1 MFGRKT
7 PTQKRIDS
15 LIGAGT
21 TVRGDVVFEGGLRV
35 DGTVLGNVTAADG
48 KLGTLVVSEH
58 ARIDGRVDVAHVV
71 CNGTVNGP
79 VNARD
84 ALELQ
89 PKARIVGDVLYR
101 TLEMHVGAL
110 VQGRLEPAEAEPG
123 TASVVELKR
132 TGAGRVSAP
141 D

>member
-1 MFGRKT
+1 MFGKKT
-7 PTQKRIDS
+7 VAPKRIDS

-35 DGTVLGNVTAADG
+35 DGTVLGNVAAADG
-48 KLGTLVVSEH
+48 KAGTLVVSEH

-79 VNARD
+79 VTARD
-84 ALELQ
+84 TLELQ
-89 PKARIVGDVLYR
+89 AKARVVGDVRYR
-101 TLEMHVGAL
+101 TLEMHVGAF
-110 VQGRLEPAEAEPG
+110 VQGRLDPAEGEPG
-123 TASVVELKR
+123 GASVVELKR
-132 TGAGRVSAP
+132 TGSGRTGAP